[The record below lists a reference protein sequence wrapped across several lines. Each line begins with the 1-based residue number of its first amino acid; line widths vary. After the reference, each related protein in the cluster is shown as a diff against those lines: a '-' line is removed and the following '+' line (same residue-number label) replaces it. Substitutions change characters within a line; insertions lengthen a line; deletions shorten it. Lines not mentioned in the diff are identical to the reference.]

1 MNHIKNSFTFSGRNG
16 PVYTN
21 DEQDIHL
28 GYDFAIKSL
37 NRIEFIFTASDNF
50 IGTHIHVSGVIY
62 LNFSTMFMA
71 YSTEVI
77 FSTSMLNNSWFF
89 SSSTQMLFNIREMVR
104 YYFQQPTTYSL
115 DDNNENWI
123 EHAFVLWFVSVFF
136 HCHSMVQSKNNEAN
150 AGKMVE

>member
-1 MNHIKNSFTFSGRNG
+1 MNAYLMNHIKNSFTFSGCNG

-37 NRIEFIFTASDNF
+37 NQIEFIFTASDNF

-71 YSTEVI
+71 HSTEVI
-77 FSTSMLNNSWFF
+77 FSTSMLNNS
-89 SSSTQMLFNIREMVR
+89 
-104 YYFQQPTTYSL
+104 
-115 DDNNENWI
+115 
-123 EHAFVLWFVSVFF
+123 
-136 HCHSMVQSKNNEAN
+136 
-150 AGKMVE
+150 